1 MVEEVLDYAQ
11 IAEMLRVLA
20 HPIRLRII
28 DELKDSDKTVS
39 ELWHSIKLPQ
49 SLVSQH
55 LSILRHSGIIKSVRE
70 GKVVRYSIL
79 NPIAI
84 KILKLI
90 QNKTKG
96 RN

>member
-1 MVEEVLDYAQ
+1 MKERMLDYTQ
-11 IAEMLRVLA
+11 MAETLKVLG
-20 HPIRLRII
+20 HPVRLRII
-28 DELKDSDKTVS
+28 SELIGSDKTVS
-39 ELWHSIKLPQ
+39 ELWHSVGLPQ

-55 LSILRHSGIIKSVRE
+55 LSILRHSGIIKSVRK
-70 GKVVRYSIL
+70 GKTVHYSIL